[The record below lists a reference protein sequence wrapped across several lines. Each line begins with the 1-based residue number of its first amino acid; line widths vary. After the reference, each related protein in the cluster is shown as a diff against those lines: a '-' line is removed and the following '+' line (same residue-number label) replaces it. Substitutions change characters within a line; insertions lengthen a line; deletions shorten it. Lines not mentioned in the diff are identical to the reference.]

1 LNYYPVFTNEAIKTS
16 IPILKRNEHYEIT
29 PKEIKEGES
38 YIEFNLSL
46 FSSIGLVQLNISLN
60 ELIIK
65 NNPLNFKT

>member
-16 IPILKRNEHYEIT
+16 IPILKRNENYEIT

-38 YIEFNLSL
+38 FIEFNLSL
-46 FSSIGLVQLNISLN
+46 VSAIGLVQLNISLN